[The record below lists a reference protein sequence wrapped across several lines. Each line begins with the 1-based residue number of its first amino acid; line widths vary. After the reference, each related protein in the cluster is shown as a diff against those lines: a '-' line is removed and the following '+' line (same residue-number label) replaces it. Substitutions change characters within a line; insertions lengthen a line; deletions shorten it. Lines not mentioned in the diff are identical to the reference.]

1 MTSSRERFAS
11 LVEHVAF
18 RVRVRE
24 VHSVFKLSQ
33 DMPADVR
40 ARVRARVRA
49 DVGGE
54 LAELMLR
61 YDGPPAP
68 R

>member
-1 MTSSRERFAS
+1 M
-11 LVEHVAF
+11 
-18 RVRVRE
+18 
-24 VHSVFKLSQ
+24 FKLSQ